1 MTAVAW
7 WLAAE
12 DAAGL
17 AAKLDALVDGSPPVT
32 HIANPPGDAVG
43 WARLG
48 IVDPDERKVRLARR
62 LLTEGTPWRSGRSD
76 LWFAPTGLADEDGAS
91 RGRVAFLFPGVEPA
105 FAGDGIELAA
115 LARPFGLEAPLLE
128 DDTIAHR
135 SASIV
140 RLGIFLDRVVRRLG
154 VEPDLVAGH
163 SIGEW
168 AGSVASG
175 ILTRHG
181 AEQLLGSVDPHTVE
195 LPDLDF
201 AALSAGIVAV
211 DQVVRD
217 IPGIHISHDNCPSQS
232 VICGPP
238 AIVDQA
244 LVALRGANIFGQR
257 LAFQSGFHTPWME
270 ATLGVFRDYLEGLT
284 ITPARTPLWSATSLA
299 PYPDQPADIIDLHLR
314 HLVEPVRFGPL
325 IERLY
330 HDAGARVFV
339 QLGIGTLT
347 SFIDDTLGDFP
358 HACVPVVTAKRP
370 ALAQIHRALTALW
383 VEGLDVSLT
392 ELEPVPAAAAP
403 VPARST
409 SGTGTALALL
419 AATEMLTA
427 AAQASHGVVGALLSR
442 LSSPERGAA
451 RPAPR
456 PPRPPASAPAPAP
469 APAPEPVPEPQPA
482 WPTEKV
488 VVTRRLS
495 LETMPETIDHSL
507 FHQPAGWPDVTD
519 GFPIVAMTTQIQLL
533 QDVVAPYTGGRDVV
547 EVFGVRNLRW
557 LDLSEPQDV
566 DVTIVPKDDDV
577 LAVALGGY
585 CRANL
590 RVGDHPAAPAYEP
603 SPLRN
608 PHPTQHTGPGMFDQ
622 RVMFHGPRFQGIN
635 TLGPTGDDG
644 IVGEFHNLDTPGS
657 LLDNFGKIV
666 AYWVID
672 QRDLGESPLPIGVDR
687 IELFGPTPPAGIDL
701 HCEVRI
707 VELQAHLVRA
717 DGVIVRPDG
726 RPWCRVS
733 GWTSNVFHIDPVME
747 PIYHEPGV
755 NYAAEPQPGGWNV
768 VIERWPTGAGR
779 DLTARRFLCRAERAH
794 YETLN
799 LLEQRR
805 WLIDTIAAK
814 DSVRRWLGERYG
826 IPAFPVEVTLEP
838 DGDRRF
844 RAVSR
849 LIPAGH
855 DLRITVSSLDWLA
868 VAIVGDGAYH
878 DIEARIV
885 AESAG
890 ADQIAVEAAA
900 AVRARNPGALVASVA
915 AVDDIIPSSIDVV
928 VIPHL
933 AVAWTEEP
941 SG

>member
-1 MTAVAW
+1 MTAVVW

-12 DAAGL
+12 DTAGVAAE
-17 AAKLDALVDGSPPVT
+17 LDRLVDGSAPAT
-32 HIANPPGDAVG
+32 HIVHLPDDAVG

-62 LLTEGTPWRSGRSD
+62 LLSEGTPWRSGRSD
-76 LWFAPTGLADEDGAS
+76 LWFAPTGLADEDGDS
-91 RGRVAFLFPGVEPA
+91 RGRVAFLFPGVEPT
-105 FAGDGIELAA
+105 FVGDGIELAA
-115 LARPFGLEAPLLE
+115 LARPFGLDAPLLE

-168 AGSVASG
+168 AGSVAAG
-175 ILTRHG
+175 VFTRHG
-181 AEQLLGSVDPHTVE
+181 AEQLLGSIDPHTVE

-201 AALSAGIVAV
+201 AALSAGVVAV

-244 LVALRGANIFGQR
+244 LATLRSANIFGQR
-257 LAFQSGFHTPWME
+257 LAFQSGFHTPWM
-270 ATLGVFRDYLEGLT
+270 ADTLDVFRDYLQGLA

-299 PYPDQPADIIDLHLR
+299 PYPDRPADIIDLHLR

-325 IERLY
+325 VERLY

-347 SFIDDTLGDFP
+347 SFVDDTLVDLP

-383 VEGLDVSLT
+383 VEGLDVGLT
-392 ELEPVPAAAAP
+392 ELDPAPAAAAP
-403 VPARST
+403 GPAPARST
-409 SGTGTALALL
+409 SGTSTALALL

-442 LSSPERGAA
+442 LTSGPE
-451 RPAPR
+451 
-456 PPRPPASAPAPAP
+456 APAVLAP
-469 APAPEPVPEPQPA
+469 PPPPPTPPAPEPEPAPA

-488 VVTRRLS
+488 AVTRRLS
-495 LETMPETIDHSL
+495 LETMPETLDHSL
-507 FHQPAGWPDVTD
+507 FHQPEGWPDVTD

-533 QDVVAPYTGGRDVV
+533 QDVVAPYTGGRDVI

-566 DVTIVPKDDDV
+566 DITIAPKGDDV
-577 LAVALGGY
+577 LSVALGGY

-590 RVGDHPAAPAYEP
+590 RVGDYPAAPVFEP
-603 SPLRN
+603 TPLRN
-608 PHPTQHTGPGMFDQ
+608 PRPTEHTAQEMFDQ
-622 RVMFHGPRFQGIN
+622 WIMFHGPRFQGIN

-672 QRDLGESPLPIGVDR
+672 RRNLGESPLPIGVER

-707 VELQAHLVRA
+707 VELQEHLVRA
-717 DGVIVRPDG
+717 DGVIVGPDG
-726 RPWCRVS
+726 RLWCRVT

-747 PIYHEPGV
+747 PIYHETGV
-755 NYAAEPQPGGWNV
+755 NYAAEPQTGGWNV

-779 DLTARRFLCRAERAH
+779 DLTARRFLSRAERAH
-794 YETLN
+794 YEGLN

-814 DSVRRWLGERYG
+814 DSVRRWLGEQHG
-826 IPAFPVEVTLEP
+826 IPAFPVEVTLQP
-838 DGDRRF
+838 DGERRF
-844 RAVSR
+844 RPVSA

-868 VAIVGDGAYH
+868 VAIVGDGAYR

-885 AESAG
+885 ADGSDADA
-890 ADQIAVEAAA
+890 ADQVAMEAAA
-900 AVRARNPGALVASVA
+900 AVRARNPGALVAGVA
-915 AVDDIIPSSIDVV
+915 AVDDITPSSIGVV
-928 VIPHL
+928 VIPRL

-941 SG
+941 AG